1 MTESSRL
8 DAIFAAA
15 IELSRAQD
23 RRSFIARACGADDGL
38 RTRVEH
44 LVAAHFR
51 AADFLEQSAPGL
63 DDLLD
68 QGQLGKANTELLG
81 S

>member
-1 MTESSRL
+1 VTESIRL

-15 IELSRAQD
+15 IELSRPQD
-23 RRSFIARACGADDGL
+23 RRSFIARACGPDDDL

-51 AADFLEQSAPGL
+51 AADFLEQAAPGL
-63 DDLLD
+63 DDLLI
-68 QGQLGKANTELLG
+68 QRQREETNSELLG

>member
-1 MTESSRL
+1 VTESSRL

-15 IELSRAQD
+15 IELPTGRD
-23 RRSFIARACGADDGL
+23 RRSFIARACGADDDL
-38 RTRVEH
+38 RTRLED

-51 AADFLEQSAPGL
+51 AADFLEQAAPGL
-63 DDLLD
+63 DDLLIPR
-68 QGQLGKANTELLG
+68 QREETNSEFLG